1 MSIKLKARIVK
12 EVYHRDNFFILS
24 AIPTDSNR
32 DIVLNKWGNF
42 SIVGNV
48 GYLSVDS
55 EYELILNDG
64 KAGKYGMSYEV
75 EDCPTLTKQQLDSWS
90 YDDKFN
96 VMKQATTSDRLA
108 KNILTAYPN
117 FINDVVT
124 KTDDELKDIIDLK
137 NIKGVGEAYYSAYK
151 RILRERFQYFV
162 FTNRDALKPYQLNSD
177 DAKAILG
184 VYPQA
189 PEAEKAVLDNPYYV
203 LTMLCGHSFFATD
216 SLLKEIR
223 PDLIDSDERCEAVI
237 IDILKKNEQDGNTR
251 LNGNTMFHVMRSEMY
266 NCGQFAS
273 RVVDVCDKS
282 KYIYF
287 DKESKDLSVLETY
300 MKEVNVASFFRA
312 LNNNNKVLEDLDIE
326 KYRTLD
332 NGVTLTD
339 EQLKAVENFKNHN
352 VVLIQGCAGCVD
364 KDTEYFNGIEWKKIS
379 DYTNGEQVLQYDTN
393 TKTASLTSPIKYIK
407 EPCNK
412 MYHFET
418 KYGLDQTLSPEH
430 IVLLEHISSKTHNHK
445 FITMTAEELKYN
457 QEHNLF
463 NSNLNK
469 FPTTFYYDG
478 KGIDLTDDEIKIMC
492 AVICDGSFDTNRPN
506 CMKCR
511 FHIKKDRKKE
521 ALRNLFTKANIWW
534 EEKTSSTEGYS
545 DFYINAPR
553 REKEFMSYWYG
564 CNHHQLE
571 VICENILQWDGHISY
586 TNNGTKRKR
595 FSTCVKHTAD
605 FIQFAFTACGY
616 RSTISINNRRGK
628 TYMTNKKIYKRKSI
642 EYTVIFTERILPS
655 LATVKDKHTTPTEI
669 KTVVPVDGYKYCFQV
684 PTEHLVLRRNNRI
697 FVTHNCGKSTSTKA
711 IVDAC
716 KDLNL
721 TITALAPTGC
731 AAMRLSECINMKAT
745 TIHLKCFR
753 DKEINSNVV
762 IVDESSMIDL
772 EVFDM
777 LIKAIKNNNIRIVL
791 IGDTYQLTP
800 VGIGTPFADLVNSE
814 KFCVTYLTKVF
825 RYGNSGIAYAGENAR
840 QGKNFLTDDIV
851 KHTDA
856 DYSIMDDWKF
866 LVRDGAND
874 NDDDNELDDI
884 TLEALN
890 QYKKML
896 AKGVK
901 KQDILG
907 ATPFRASVYKL
918 NNMIQAEFNPSN
930 GNDLYLERKYGR
942 SKKIIFRVGD
952 RVINKKNNYQ
962 QLTWEGYKQ
971 IKDSGDVLGKT
982 EAETTVVY
990 NGQRGD
996 VVDIVCDDK
1005 GKADML
1011 VVKFENELVVYDKL
1025 DLYNLELSY
1034 FSTYHSLQG
1043 QESPNVIAIVPDSN
1057 SAIMTKNLL
1066 YVGGTRAKKNHIYI
1080 GSPQAYINALK
1091 IDGVEMRNTWL
1102 LDLINN

>member
-42 SIVGNV
+42 SIAGNV

-55 EYELILNDG
+55 EYELILSDG

-124 KTDDELKDIIDLK
+124 KTDDELKDVIDLK

-177 DAKAILG
+177 DAKAILS

-300 MKEVNVASFFRA
+300 MKEVNVASFFKA
-312 LNNNNKVLEDLDIE
+312 LNNNNKVLEDLDVE
-326 KYRTLD
+326 KYHTLD

-339 EQLKAVENFKNHN
+339 EQLKAVENFKNYN
-352 VVLIQGCAGCVD
+352 VMLVQGCAG
-364 KDTEYFNGIEWKKIS
+364 
-379 DYTNGEQVLQYDTN
+379 
-393 TKTASLTSPIKYIK
+393 A
-407 EPCNK
+407 
-412 MYHFET
+412 
-418 KYGLDQTLSPEH
+418 
-430 IVLLEHISSKTHNHK
+430 
-445 FITMTAEELKYN
+445 
-457 QEHNLF
+457 
-463 NSNLNK
+463 
-469 FPTTFYYDG
+469 
-478 KGIDLTDDEIKIMC
+478 
-492 AVICDGSFDTNRPN
+492 
-506 CMKCR
+506 
-511 FHIKKDRKKE
+511 
-521 ALRNLFTKANIWW
+521 
-534 EEKTSSTEGYS
+534 
-545 DFYINAPR
+545 
-553 REKEFMSYWYG
+553 
-564 CNHHQLE
+564 
-571 VICENILQWDGHISY
+571 
-586 TNNGTKRKR
+586 
-595 FSTCVKHTAD
+595 
-605 FIQFAFTACGY
+605 
-616 RSTISINNRRGK
+616 
-628 TYMTNKKIYKRKSI
+628 
-642 EYTVIFTERILPS
+642 
-655 LATVKDKHTTPTEI
+655 
-669 KTVVPVDGYKYCFQV
+669 
-684 PTEHLVLRRNNRI
+684 
-697 FVTHNCGKSTSTKA
+697 GKSTSTKA

-753 DKEINSNVV
+753 DKEINTDVV

-777 LIKAIKNNNIRIVL
+777 LIKAIKNNNIRIIL

-851 KHTDA
+851 KHIDA